1 MQVSGAAGSDRGE
14 QRRDRRRGQGAAER
28 LIPRQF
34 ALIPKQLPPRCT
46 ATRQRVEQNFIVAR
60 CAVSG
65 LLQSGLAQHRLAR
78 AGGPHRSLLAQSQSK
93 QGPGFLPLGGNGVAG
108 ARGAAVAFGQQ
119 PARPKRIAGGRVWQS
134 PSLDGEKE
142 TSPRGCE
149 GGVGEADH
157 QQTGSSGPANG
168 CRSLRSAP
176 APTRLELGG
185 SGVNARNFRTLDHPA
200 TRTLSRKIAAGRS
213 GRWRGIIVPTVE
225 RNLFSGLRVY
235 RAGV

>member
-1 MQVSGAAGSDRGE
+1 MHSTATTRRAEFHRGALRGE
-14 QRRDRRRGQGAAER
+14 R
-28 LIPRQF
+28 LDAVGIGTAPVGSGGWFASVIAGPIAKQAGPR
-34 ALIPKQLPPRCT
+34 
-46 ATRQRVEQNFIVAR
+46 
-60 CAVSG
+60 
-65 LLQSGLAQHRLAR
+65 
-78 AGGPHRSLLAQSQSK
+78 LLASWGEWGQ
-93 QGPGFLPLGGNGVAG
+93 AG

-157 QQTGSSGPANG
+157 QQTGSSGPAIG

-200 TRTLSRKIAAGRS
+200 TRTLPRKIAAGRS